1 MPVSPN
7 RRECE
12 REHRMGEMNEEQSI
26 PEVGPIVAGERLDAG
41 EALILDV
48 REPEELQQVSVTG
61 ALHIPLG
68 DLHYRLEEIPRDRD
82 VYVLCH
88 VGQRSAIAT
97 EFLRHL
103 GHERVW
109 NIRGGIVGWLR
120 SGLPADWAKTG

>member
-1 MPVSPN
+1 MVDMS
-7 RRECE
+7 EE
-12 REHRMGEMNEEQSI
+12 RSI
-26 PEVGPIVAGERLDAG
+26 PEVDPTVAGERLEAG

-48 REPEELQQVSVTG
+48 REPEELQQVSVAG

-68 DLHYRLEEIPRDRD
+68 DLQYRLEEVPRDRE

-88 VGQRSAIAT
+88 VGQRSAMAT

-109 NIRGGIVGWLR
+109 NIRGGVVGWLR
-120 SGLPADWAKTG
+120 SGLPADWARTH